1 MKKYVYLCLGEL
13 PVFSKE
19 ERNQL
24 ASMLTTMIEEGQ
36 SVMSDNRKLYE
47 EAMRQYVK
55 YRGSRYMLRRTTR
68 V

>member
-1 MKKYVYLCLGEL
+1 
-13 PVFSKE
+13 
-19 ERNQL
+19 
-24 ASMLTTMIEEGQ
+24 MLTTMIEEGQ

-68 V
+68 VSSLSARLVRRRNGRKPLP